1 MESSQLKKSC
11 GSGDKSSP
19 VRAVHDLPV
28 NLTAVSHM
36 CVYVLHIASPRIHFN
51 LEGGS
56 NIQAALI
63 VQTSEYAK
71 YSSSH
76 NQDRTIWEVL
86 QLCNQGSATVPSAR
100 FKAIQHLTFPNL
112 HGIDIMRIRILTLK
126 GYCHEGR
133 RLMSPF

>member
-36 CVYVLHIASPRIHFN
+36 EDPIFRRPSLCRHQNMPNTVRVIPKP
-51 LEGGS
+51 
-56 NIQAALI
+56 
-63 VQTSEYAK
+63 TTD
-71 YSSSH
+71 